1 MFTYVYNMY
10 EYIYIYSCN
19 RSYSFIPK
27 TELLRSFNLVEL
39 NHTMSYLI
47 ILLVNLSISFSVSQS
62 NAVS

>member
-19 RSYSFIPK
+19 GPYSFIPK